1 MTKDSVRLTSALS
14 VLVDAKKHI
23 DKWGSTAE
31 DSGTE
36 LRTTRYF
43 LQRAV
48 NSYMCEVADTQAAA
62 LLLGMPSFYASE
74 RFVFSAGWQVL
85 REALEAL
92 GVEPSW
98 VTPEPED
105 DADDLHGGA
114 DVEDGETV
122 QIGTDSAWTREQK
135 EESLEG
141 MGGPGNCKVY
151 CDHEGRAHAVS
162 DATNYRLRGFE
173 LDRLNAYEYKGCVTM
188 VEMTSEEK
196 EAAQAAHMAG
206 EALTFEAKK
215 RRGRLP
221 NASVSVPK
229 VLSPRSAAPLH
240 PLSALRCLLAVCV
253 PCSAS
258 LVPVAQAEA
267 QLEACVPAARWA
279 ACAVRATAAQQ
290 READGAAVEAAP
302 QEVCRVLRRLLR
314 ALEAGRHC

>member
-1 MTKDSVRLTSALS
+1 MRGALVFLKS
-14 VLVDAKKHI
+14 NKH
-23 DKWGSTAE
+23 K
-31 DSGTE
+31 
-36 LRTTRYF
+36 
-43 LQRAV
+43 AV
-48 NSYMCEVADTQAAA
+48 TQAAA

-74 RFVFSAGWQVL
+74 RFVYSAGWQVV

-151 CDHEGRAHAVS
+151 CDHEGRAHAVG

-240 PLSALRCLLAVCV
+240 PKCPSLLAR
-253 PCSAS
+253 S
-258 LVPVAQAEA
+258 LRSMQHI
-267 QLEACVPAARWA
+267 LC
-279 ACAVRATAAQQ
+279 T
-290 READGAAVEAAP
+290 
-302 QEVCRVLRRLLR
+302 CRTSRSSTRSLR
-314 ALEAGRHC
+314 ARCTLGSLCRPSHRSSPTRSG